1 MNFHSRTG
9 RLRWCCRAPRLG
21 ATRPALLRATWLCK
35 RNRTLCCGTRP
46 TRPTIRNRLSPPT
59 RPLPMSSSSKRSAIQ
74 TFIFNSALCPY
85 PLISIY
91 LTLHIKNTFRLYFMK
106 LEFISMKQKPTGFY
120 IKDDVIF
127 MCWFSCVT
135 ASNIHVNKPL
145 WHPKISAVFFTY
157 IGIALTSIELVS
169 SFSHNIINMW

>member
-46 TRPTIRNRLSPPT
+46 TRPTIRNRLPPPT

-91 LTLHIKNTFRLYFMK
+91 LTAHKKHIPVIFHEVGIHFNETK
-106 LEFISMKQKPTGFY
+106 STGFY

-145 WHPKISAVFFTY
+145 WHPKISAVFLH
-157 IGIALTSIELVS
+157 ILESRWRRS
-169 SFSHNIINMW
+169 NSFHHSRIT